1 MDSLIYAGVDT
12 NFLMSS
18 LSLSISAIRTA
29 NDNMDRLMSD
39 LERLSMA
46 IGKLDPAAAKL
57 HQSCND
63 NTGATT
69 DELPTYRRTSTYA
82 VSSDMAFADTDR

>member
-1 MDSLIYAGVDT
+1 
-12 NFLMSS
+12 
-18 LSLSISAIRTA
+18 
-29 NDNMDRLMSD
+29 
-39 LERLSMA
+39 MA

>member
-1 MDSLIYAGVDT
+1 
-12 NFLMSS
+12 
-18 LSLSISAIRTA
+18 
-29 NDNMDRLMSD
+29 MDRLMSD

-63 NTGATT
+63 NTAT